1 MRHHISIY
9 AVIIYLWVCTV
20 VYIDLETTTQVYGCS
35 EDNLPTNIK
44 KICDAK
50 LFRTK
55 YTSTSTSKRSL
66 QRTQQKQSSEDSGII
81 SGVIQD
87 RRGIEM
93 DGSKNL

>member
-50 LFRTK
+50 LFRTNYK
-55 YTSTSTSKRSL
+55 SKKSTETNVRG
-66 QRTQQKQSSEDSGII
+66 TQQQQSPEDARDDSGTI
-81 SGVIQD
+81 
-87 RRGIEM
+87 
-93 DGSKNL
+93 

>member
-1 MRHHISIY
+1 MRTSTTGL
-9 AVIIYLWVCTV
+9 VIILSLYAAVV
-20 VYIDLETTTQVYGCS
+20 VYIDQATTHEVYGCS
-35 EDNLPTNIK
+35 EQNLPTEIK
-44 KICDAK
+44 KYCDAK